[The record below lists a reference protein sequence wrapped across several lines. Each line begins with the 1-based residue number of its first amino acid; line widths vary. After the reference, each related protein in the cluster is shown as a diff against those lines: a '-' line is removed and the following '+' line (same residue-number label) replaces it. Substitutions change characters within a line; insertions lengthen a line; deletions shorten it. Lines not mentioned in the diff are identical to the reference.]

1 MCQTARSSKRP
12 RIEAGD
18 AAEAVRGAMARR
30 AMAEGALV
38 EGAATRGGDAG
49 RGLGSAS
56 PGGGGEEAAEAVAE
70 AAAKA
75 AVEAAAMTAAK
86 VAVQAAAMAA
96 AKAAAAAVE
105 ASANE
110 ASANTAATE
119 LLIAALSSTAPTADA
134 ALPPSAEELSA
145 ARLDALLTA
154 EALLAGDSLLAG
166 WTPAAWP
173 HQSAEMMPPMEPLP
187 ATTTLPVFAFP
198 AEAPAVLSLRT
209 PLAAPPPRP
218 TATAA
223 ALAAAATAAALSAFA
238 HFPVST
244 AVFPPDVT
252 FPPEITAAALAP
264 SLFPLPLSAPAH
276 LPRVRGHQGRT
287 KIWPSQLEGLCAA
300 FAAAPAPD
308 GPARARLATEL
319 GMKERSVQIWFQNQR
334 SKVKARSNK
343 AAAMESGG
351 GDELNSPPLSP
362 PAAKRPRNV
371 GKERAP
377 PPPLPRPPPSP
388 PLSPPDEK
396 CLPASA
402 PASPTMVWAPEA
414 TAPPSMTVTMV
425 RASVTEMAAHWFKT
439 LCALLLV
446 ALPLTVLGLARG
458 WGYLQIVGAPLLAF
472 VAFSLLVPV
481 AGPHARTLPYINGLH
496 FAMAAVRLHTACVCL
511 LGAVPWEP
519 LLLLWLGDA
528 AAQQGSSP
536 SIWTLRPE
544 PRPGA
549 HAALVASTA
558 AVIVRALATAAS
570 GGRLFWASNRALCV
584 FQGIV
589 IGLRALYEIEME
601 RDASRMST
609 DHSPPPPPLLPPQLG
624 GDDIVKL
631 STGSSLVA
639 ACLLILVALFFC
651 PANRRY
657 LAALRLQPPRS
668 RPLRLRKLR
677 LLPRGHSVLVA

>member
-1 MCQTARSSKRP
+1 
-12 RIEAGD
+12 
-18 AAEAVRGAMARR
+18 
-30 AMAEGALV
+30 MAER
-38 EGAATRGGDAG
+38 AATRGGDAG
-49 RGLGSAS
+49 RGLGGAS
-56 PGGGGEEAAEAVAE
+56 PGGGGQEASEAAAKAASEAAAKAASE

-75 AVEAAAMTAAK
+75 AVEAAAMAAAK
-86 VAVQAAAMAA
+86 AAVEAAAMAS

-105 ASANE
+105 TSTNE
-110 ASANTAATE
+110 ASADTAATE
-119 LLIAALSSTAPTADA
+119 KFIAALSSTAPTADA
-134 ALPPSAEELSA
+134 APPTSTEELTA

-154 EALLAGDSLLAG
+154 EALLSDDSVLASD

-173 HQSAEMMPPMEPLP
+173 HQSVGLMPAMDPLP
-187 ATTTLPVFAFP
+187 SHTTPPVFAFP
-198 AEAPAVLSLRT
+198 AEVPAVLALKT
-209 PLAAPPPRP
+209 PLAAPPPRSA
-218 TATAA
+218 ATAA

-238 HFPVST
+238 HYPASP
-244 AVFPPDVT
+244 AAFPPGVI
-252 FPPEITAAALAP
+252 EAALAP
-264 SLFPLPLSAPAH
+264 SHFPLPLSSPAL

-300 FAAAPAPD
+300 FATSPAPD
-308 GPARARLATEL
+308 GPVRARLAAEL

-334 SKVKARSNK
+334 SKVKARGK
-343 AAAMESGG
+343 ATAMEGGG
-351 GDELNSPPLSP
+351 GDERSPLLP
-362 PAAKRPRNV
+362 PPPKRPRN
-371 GKERAP
+371 GAMEHAP
-377 PPPLPRPPPSP
+377 PPPPPPRPPPSP
-388 PLSPPDEK
+388 PLSPPDGK
-396 CLPASA
+396 CPSAAA

-414 TAPPSMTVTMV
+414 TDPPSMTASMV
-425 RASVTEMAAHWFKT
+425 RASVTHVVTDIGAHWLKT
-439 LCALLLV
+439 MGALLLV
-446 ALPLTVLGLARG
+446 ALPLTVLGVGRA

-481 AGPHARTLPYINGLH
+481 AGPHARALPYINGLH
-496 FAMAAVRLHTACVCL
+496 FAMAAVRLHTACVSL

-558 AVIVRALATAAS
+558 AVLLRALVTAAS
-570 GGRLFWASNRALCV
+570 SGRLFWASNRATCV

-589 IGLRALYEIEME
+589 IGLRALYEIQME
-601 RDASRMST
+601 IEASRASAP
-609 DHSPPPPPLLPPQLG
+609 SPQLLPPQLG

-639 ACLLILVALFFC
+639 ACLLILTALLFG
-651 PANRRY
+651 PANRRR